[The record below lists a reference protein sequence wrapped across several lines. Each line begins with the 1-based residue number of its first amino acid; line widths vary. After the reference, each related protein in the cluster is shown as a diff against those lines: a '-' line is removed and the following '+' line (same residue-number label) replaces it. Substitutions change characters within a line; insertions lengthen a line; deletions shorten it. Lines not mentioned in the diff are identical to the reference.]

1 MESLEAFENNKFPNI
16 KESFLNLK
24 NRINVIKDKTLTL
37 LSDLKKKN
45 KLVVGYGAS
54 TKGNTLLQ
62 YYGIDDSL
70 INFICERQS
79 QKYGKLTPGSW
90 IKIISDEEMR
100 KIRPDYLF
108 VLPWHFTSEF
118 LQREKELLKN
128 GTKFILP
135 LPELKVIGE

>member
-1 MESLEAFENNKFPNI
+1 
-16 KESFLNLK
+16 
-24 NRINVIKDKTLTL
+24 
-37 LSDLKKKN
+37 
-45 KLVVGYGAS
+45 
-54 TKGNTLLQ
+54 
-62 YYGIDDSL
+62 
-70 INFICERQS
+70 
-79 QKYGKLTPGSW
+79 
-90 IKIISDEEMR
+90 MR